1 MAENPTTFRA
11 VAHAVPPNGVL
22 VRFYSRI
29 GTAWRSVGQLVM
41 SRAEWLEFEA
51 KLTGVTVFEG
61 VGVGNRRAQ

>member
-1 MAENPTTFRA
+1 MTTFRA
-11 VAHAVPPNGVL
+11 IAHHIPPNGVL

-41 SRAEWLEFEA
+41 SRTEWLEFEA

-61 VGVGNRRAQ
+61 IGIGNRRAQ